1 MDFDYD
7 VAIIGAGPVGGY
19 TARLLSERGLSVVMI
34 EEHNEVGRPFQCAGL
49 VTPSAMDAVEA
60 YDTVVADVDGAL
72 IHGPSGTLVPVGR
85 QGELRTY
92 VVCRKRF
99 DQTVVQQ
106 GLEAGSDLILESQ
119 PISADVKPDGVEI
132 QIVNQRTNETK
143 TLRSKLLIGCD
154 GAHSWVRRRF
164 KMGHPKEMLVGFQT
178 EVVGYQGKERWLE
191 MYSGSEIAPGFFAWV
206 IPSGN
211 DTHRIGLWSRA
222 DLLEGRT
229 VLDCYNDLLVHP
241 LWKDR
246 FENIIETARYCGPVP
261 SGMIRRPFKER
272 VMVIGD
278 AAGMAK
284 PTTGGGLG
292 PGFKQISSI
301 VDKLVQQVVK
311 DQLTEKDLKAVT
323 KSSWPKMKKEQDRA
337 RALRDLLVSTRT
349 DEELDKHFA
358 NFAKPE
364 VISLINEIG
373 DIEKPVPLGLA
384 LIKKVPA
391 FRKLALQAGVKLLF
405 T

>member
-1 MDFDYD
+1 
-7 VAIIGAGPVGGY
+7 
-19 TARLLSERGLSVVMI
+19 
-34 EEHNEVGRPFQCAGL
+34 
-49 VTPSAMDAVEA
+49 
-60 YDTVVADVDGAL
+60 
-72 IHGPSGTLVPVGR
+72 
-85 QGELRTY
+85 
-92 VVCRKRF
+92 
-99 DQTVVQQ
+99 
-106 GLEAGSDLILESQ
+106 
-119 PISADVKPDGVEI
+119 
-132 QIVNQRTNETK
+132 
-143 TLRSKLLIGCD
+143 
-154 GAHSWVRRRF
+154 
-164 KMGHPKEMLVGFQT
+164 
-178 EVVGYQGKERWLE
+178 
-191 MYSGSEIAPGFFAWV
+191 
-206 IPSGN
+206 
-211 DTHRIGLWSRA
+211 
-222 DLLEGRT
+222 
-229 VLDCYNDLLVHP
+229 
-241 LWKDR
+241 
-246 FENIIETARYCGPVP
+246 
-261 SGMIRRPFKER
+261 
-272 VMVIGD
+272 MVIGD

-301 VDKLVQQVVK
+301 VDKLIQQVVK

>member
-1 MDFDYD
+1 
-7 VAIIGAGPVGGY
+7 
-19 TARLLSERGLSVVMI
+19 
-34 EEHNEVGRPFQCAGL
+34 
-49 VTPSAMDAVEA
+49 MDAVEA
-60 YDTVVADVDGAL
+60 YDTVVEDVDGAL

-106 GLEAGSDLILESQ
+106 GLEAGADLILESQ
-119 PISADVKPDGVEI
+119 PTSADVVEDGVVI
-132 QIVNQRTNETK
+132 DIVNQRTQETM
-143 TLRSKLLIGCD
+143 TLRAKLLIGCD

-164 KMGHPKEMLVGFQT
+164 KMGHPKEMMIGFQT
-178 EVVGYQGKERWLE
+178 EVIGYEGQDGWLE
-191 MYSGSEIAPGFFAWV
+191 MYSGSSIAPGFFAWV

-211 DTHRIGLWSRA
+211 GTHRIGLWSKA
-222 DLLEGRT
+222 DLLDGRT
-229 VLDCYNDLLVHP
+229 VLDCYNDLLEHP

-246 FENIIETARYCGPVP
+246 FENITETARYCGPVP
-261 SGMIRRPFKER
+261 SGMIRRPFKDR
-272 VMVIGD
+272 VLVIGD

-301 VDKLVQQVVK
+301 ADKLVKHVNLN
-311 DQLTEKDLKAVT
+311 QLSEKDLKSVT

-349 DEELDKHFA
+349 DEELDEHFA

-384 LIKKVPA
+384 LLKKVPA

>member
-1 MDFDYD
+1 
-7 VAIIGAGPVGGY
+7 
-19 TARLLSERGLSVVMI
+19 
-34 EEHNEVGRPFQCAGL
+34 
-49 VTPSAMDAVEA
+49 
-60 YDTVVADVDGAL
+60 
-72 IHGPSGTLVPVGR
+72 
-85 QGELRTY
+85 
-92 VVCRKRF
+92 
-99 DQTVVQQ
+99 
-106 GLEAGSDLILESQ
+106 
-119 PISADVKPDGVEI
+119 
-132 QIVNQRTNETK
+132 
-143 TLRSKLLIGCD
+143 
-154 GAHSWVRRRF
+154 
-164 KMGHPKEMLVGFQT
+164 
-178 EVVGYQGKERWLE
+178 
-191 MYSGSEIAPGFFAWV
+191 
-206 IPSGN
+206 
-211 DTHRIGLWSRA
+211 
-222 DLLEGRT
+222 
-229 VLDCYNDLLVHP
+229 
-241 LWKDR
+241 
-246 FENIIETARYCGPVP
+246 
-261 SGMIRRPFKER
+261 
-272 VMVIGD
+272 MVIGD